1 MQLRTARSEEQHN
14 GAQRRRSGDD
24 DFLEDLPLYHR
35 RSAAVRRDTSRSRSP
50 EKWIHVIPVLVL
62 LCFFFLWWFSFPVH
76 VDVKDGRITSIKPIG
91 PPLPPNDTRIDFTI
105 LAAATASS
113 PIPLFPQ
120 NLLGEEEDETYF
132 PPASSP
138 NN

>member
-62 LCFFFLWWFSFPVH
+62 LCFFFLWWFSFPGTV
-76 VDVKDGRITSIKPIG
+76 SIFVYLSYFIHHS
-91 PPLPPNDTRIDFTI
+91 
-105 LAAATASS
+105 LATFSS
-113 PIPLFPQ
+113 
-120 NLLGEEEDETYF
+120 
-132 PPASSP
+132 S
-138 NN
+138 